1 MRYIILLLIV
11 LLFPS
16 CKGSQVV
23 TPAIEVQAPDSLP
36 DPASANGWVFVR
48 TSVKGGLY
56 VPPKPVGKQKFKN
69 VGNDYSKVKDAGN
82 YTDKSSVKDK
92 SKVKEKVKADIIGDG
107 NQLDKS
113 KKGLPSWVA
122 WLAILLALLFVIW
135 PKIRKFWPF

>member
-36 DPASANGWVFVR
+36 DPIGENGWVFVR
-48 TSVKGGLY
+48 SSPTSGVFLPPSAPAKVKL
-56 VPPKPVGKQKFKN
+56 KN

-92 SKVKEKVKADIIGDG
+92 SKVKEKVKADIIGND

-113 KKGLPSWVA
+113 KAFPSWVA
-122 WLAILLALLFVIW
+122 WFAILFALLFVMW
-135 PKIRKFWPF
+135 PKIRKFLPF